1 VTVLTLAPSR
11 LTVQYGGFTIDES
24 HGCILH
30 SEYDAEDTS
39 VYGSFY
45 IEFRVR
51 LLNQTSDMA
60 ADDATFAGLVNDV
73 ETNLR
78 IPRQRLKVSIGGQLV
93 RDWNFQPTGQ
103 DHQTAFLIA
112 PELKLIEENCRDY
125 KYGFRVRCQ
134 FPGNVPNNVFRRE
147 SLTTVGAS
155 LRERRSCTISATW
168 TSTTGETAY
177 DRYLA
182 SGDAFFNGVLPA
194 NFTDQHS
201 NVGAWVQADHNPS
214 FNDENS
220 LLTVTRTYWEVFA
233 GRRES
238 TVVSITRIDGRRVCS
253 IPSVWIATPGF
264 TALENYLDNGGAFFT
279 AVLPTPV
286 SSGEWVLVDEEPAY
300 NDQNGVLNVIRTY
313 HEVVS
318 GLRDYDVRITTDEA
332 GLRHLELSGTYY
344 ATTGNTAKNNYAT
357 GISALVTG
365 ILSAYTITQAE
376 THSVPKVEGYDTTGL
391 RYFFKWTI
399 NELAYPQ
406 GPGAY
411 DDPNVLLEF
420 LEVRALKPFDPQSS
434 TTGLPVTRLSTV
446 VASFVASIDTKSAGG
461 GDPVNLWE
469 TKFRGHVVS
478 AVTSKLGTYATA
490 VQVVEEEVGAVLDS
504 NKLVGTLRL
513 VVTGGSLLS
522 LRMIQVVTQWPGRS
536 FVGRGDGTAHSYKA
550 YRAPPAKR
558 LYRECTA
565 EYVLG
570 ATLSFFAVGDN
581 AVSGFGFI
589 DTGKTA
595 QQSVDDQDSSSTL
608 PSDSWFID
616 RDSNPPLVNV
626 DYPTDRGDNVSHF
639 KTVMHVQKETWLY
652 VAALEDVS

>member
-78 IPRQRLKVSIGGQLV
+78 IPRQRLKVAIGGQLV

-318 GLRDYDVRITTDEA
+318 GLRDYDVRVTTDEA
-332 GLRHLELSGTYY
+332 GLRHVELSGTYY

-420 LEVRALKPFDPQSS
+420 LEVRALKPFDPAV
-434 TTGLPVTRLSTV
+434 LDDRAP
-446 VASFVASIDTKSAGG
+446 
-461 GDPVNLWE
+461 GDAPLDGRRQL
-469 TKFRGHVVS
+469 RGVDRHEERRRRRPREPLGDEVPGARRERRHVE
-478 AVTSKLGTYATA
+478 ARHLRDG

-626 DYPTDRGDNVSHF
+626 DSRRTAATTSPTSRRSCTSRRRPGS
-639 KTVMHVQKETWLY
+639 TSPRSRT
-652 VAALEDVS
+652 